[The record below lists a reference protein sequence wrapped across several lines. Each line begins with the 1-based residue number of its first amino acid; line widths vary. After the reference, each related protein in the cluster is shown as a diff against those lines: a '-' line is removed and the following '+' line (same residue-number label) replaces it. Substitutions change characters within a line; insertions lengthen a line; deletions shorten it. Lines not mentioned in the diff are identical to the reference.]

1 MARSPDAGEQAL
13 HVPRQDCV
21 ALGAGQP
28 GNSIDGVD
36 RVGIAHLERVV
47 GAEQD
52 PVYPSQINQV
62 ADCVRLMQ
70 HRVEVEEAQ
79 SIGGRGAHVF
89 GNDLGLGHPGTLH
102 PPDLIRQETA
112 TVNDTHLEV
121 GVALQDPGEEKTG
134 NSNRALGGAADDVVQ
149 EVGREINPR
158 QRIQGMQQQQTT
170 LAGGLGPE
178 WIELGSDQV
187 EIAHHGADLDADHA
201 KHFDGI
207 AELFSS

>member
-1 MARSPDAGEQAL
+1 
-13 HVPRQDCV
+13 
-21 ALGAGQP
+21 
-28 GNSIDGVD
+28 
-36 RVGIAHLERVV
+36 
-47 GAEQD
+47 
-52 PVYPSQINQV
+52 
-62 ADCVRLMQ
+62 MQ